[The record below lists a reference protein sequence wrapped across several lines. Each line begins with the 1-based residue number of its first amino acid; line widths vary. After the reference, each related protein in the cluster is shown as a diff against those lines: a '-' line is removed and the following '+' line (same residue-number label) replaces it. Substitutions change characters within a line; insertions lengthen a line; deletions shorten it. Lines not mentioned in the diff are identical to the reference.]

1 MEEITKW
8 ITDNVIL
15 CSMIGVGLTF
25 IIVMGKSKIQI
36 FGFVLSQWI
45 RRVFGKKLEKAVEDA
60 VDALG
65 EGLKSD
71 NDK

>member
-8 ITDNVIL
+8 ITDNDIL
-15 CSMIGVGLTF
+15 CSMIGVGLAF
-25 IIVMGKSKIQI
+25 IIGASKNKIKN
-36 FGFVLSQWI
+36 FGLVLSQWI
-45 RRVFGKKLEKAVEDA
+45 RKLFGKKFEKAVEDA
-60 VDALG
+60 VEALG